1 PMTIATFIKKNEPN
15 SELALKNSDYLME
28 NNFLFSHP
36 YDMEPCHEIV
46 SFPQKIDWLHIP
58 FGDEEWCFMLNR

>member
-1 PMTIATFIKKNEPN
+1 MTIATFIKKNEPN

-28 NNFLFSHP
+28 NNFLFTHP

-46 SFPQKIDWLHIP
+46 SFPKK
-58 FGDEEWCFMLNR
+58 